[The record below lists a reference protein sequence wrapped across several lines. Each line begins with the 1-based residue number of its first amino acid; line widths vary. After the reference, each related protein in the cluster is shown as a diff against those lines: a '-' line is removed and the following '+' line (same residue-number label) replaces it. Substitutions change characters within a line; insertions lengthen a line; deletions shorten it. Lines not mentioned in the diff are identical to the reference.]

1 MVALVVWFYECKI
14 FVVLCNVFS
23 EQNESFYSLKL
34 LQLSQRF
41 QSLYLDHRKLGLKIP
56 FRTFILF
63 VHKKAVI
70 TLFYKFNYLGVNFFQ
85 IPCKILKKVINIHEF
100 IALDIGN
107 SKIQKTVHLDI
118 ENLQLWKLCSFRIKY
133 QISKVLHKYWG
144 ALYIQH
150 IPVHHI
156 KIRKAQI

>member
-1 MVALVVWFYECKI
+1 MF
-14 FVVLCNVFS
+14 F

-34 LQLSQRF
+34 LKLSQRF

-85 IPCKILKKVINIHEF
+85 IPRKILEKVINIQEF